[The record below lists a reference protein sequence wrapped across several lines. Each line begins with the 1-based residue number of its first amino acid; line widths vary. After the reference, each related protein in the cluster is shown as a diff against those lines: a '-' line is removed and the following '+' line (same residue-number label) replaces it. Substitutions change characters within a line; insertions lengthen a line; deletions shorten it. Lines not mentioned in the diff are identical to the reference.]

1 MRRVGDRILMA
12 VAAALI
18 LGAPGAAG
26 AAFVTFEVGGD
37 NTAAS
42 IEATVDAFAAALGDP
57 NTGNDPGPL
66 AGGRREINW
75 DGGGST
81 ATAVAGP
88 VFTGFQN
95 NRGALF
101 TTPGTGFAQVPFTDV
116 DLLVGNP
123 TYDGVFSVFSPVR
136 LFTATG
142 SNITDVTFSIP
153 GTGGAVA
160 ATVGGFGVVFTDVDL
175 ADSTQLLF
183 FGIFGELL
191 FSDFVSPGTVA
202 DGSLSFLGA
211 IGDAGERI
219 ARVRIVSGNVAPGP
233 DDNPTAG
240 ADVALMDDVLY
251 REPQAVPEPSLA
263 VLLTLGATAVMLRRK
278 LGV

>member
-1 MRRVGDRILMA
+1 MVRRVHLFMY
-12 VAAALI
+12 VTALTSLLVFPPKGTAGPI
-18 LGAPGAAG
+18 NFVGSGADA
-26 AAFVTFEVGGD
+26 
-37 NTAAS
+37 TALLS
-42 IEATVDAFAAALGDP
+42 TVNAYRAALGDP
-57 NTGNDPGPL
+57 NNANAPGPL
-66 AGGRREINW
+66 ASGRREINW
-75 DGGGST
+75 DGGGS
-81 ATAVAGP
+81 ATTISADPLLA
-88 VFTGFQN
+88 FLN
-95 NRGALF
+95 IRGAQF
-101 TTPGTGFAQVPFTDV
+101 DTPGTGFIQAP
-116 DLLVGNP
+116 L
-123 TYDGVFSVFSPVR
+123 DGFVTTFGQPGYATEFETFSPLR
-136 LFTATG
+136 LFSPIG